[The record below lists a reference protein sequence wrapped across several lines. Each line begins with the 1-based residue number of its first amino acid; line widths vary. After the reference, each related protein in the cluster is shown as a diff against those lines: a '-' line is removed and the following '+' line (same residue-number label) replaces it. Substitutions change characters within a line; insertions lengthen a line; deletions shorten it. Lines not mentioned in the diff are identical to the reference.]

1 MRVLLYHDWP
11 LADTYL
17 RPLRERMQSRH
28 PDWEITE
35 AGFDKP
41 IQGEPFDVVVSCDE
55 NSAAP
60 QGDIN
65 LCIFHGM
72 ASKGQAFSTA
82 RRALFTDTRTIFAVP
97 GPRYEA
103 ILLDMG
109 VPEDRV
115 LVTGLTKWGSMRRRI
130 LYAPTHNPQLSAIP
144 VIQGDI
150 YKLPS
155 VRVQLHMWT
164 KIGERDHHVK
174 YRSYYPVISDSP
186 VDENL
191 EWADTVISDHGSMIV
206 EALATG
212 KQAIQVVN
220 PQYREWYRGRG
231 LSEAEIDRLP
241 EVWYPNRYAIQVH
254 SMDEILEVL
263 SIAPQGDASERIIDW
278 LEIKLS

>member
-11 LADTYL
+11 LASTYL
-17 RPLRERMQSRH
+17 DPLRACIQARYPE
-28 PDWEITE
+28 WEVTD
-35 AGFDKP
+35 AGYHKP
-41 IQGEPFDVVVSCDE
+41 VEGEPFDVVVSCDE
-55 NSAAP
+55 NSVAP
-60 QGDIN
+60 QGGIN

-72 ASKGQAFSTA
+72 ASKGMAFSTA

-109 VPEDRV
+109 VPEERV
-115 LVTGLTKWGSMRRRI
+115 FVAGLTKWGSLRRRI
-130 LYAPTHNPQLSAIP
+130 LYAPTHNPELSAIP

-155 VRVQLHMWT
+155 VRVQLHAVTSM
-164 KIGERDHHVK
+164 RDEDHDVK
-174 YRSYYPVISDSP
+174 YRNYYPVTSGSP
-186 VDENL
+186 VTTNL
-191 EWADTVISDHGSMIV
+191 EWADTVIADHGSMIV
-206 EALATG
+206 EAIATG

-220 PQYREWYRGRG
+220 PQYREWYRSRG

-263 SIAPQGDASERIIDW
+263 SIAPQGDASDRIIDW
-278 LEIKLS
+278 LERNL